1 MLEYILIHALVL
13 VNWWATPQ
21 IREYA
26 GKHYVTYPLFLYSL
40 FYYGVAG
47 ILIAGIVIKNEERK
61 LSFVAWYLVLFGDL
75 ALGIYRF
82 VSTGTA
88 DALLILLVGL
98 SGTII
103 IRRKLIK
110 NNTSQMAN
118 RTNDLNGGVK

>member
-26 GKHYVTYPLFLYSL
+26 GNHYVTYPMFLYSL

>member
-1 MLEYILIHALVL
+1 M
-13 VNWWATPQ
+13 
-21 IREYA
+21 
-26 GKHYVTYPLFLYSL
+26 TYPMFLYSL